1 MFPGVGCS
9 GTFALVDGADKT
21 GTRFEDA
28 IETAIIA
35 MNEPKEISVR
45 ALQDY
50 LGKSGGLSWEFV
62 IETSA
67 STGAW

>member
-50 LGKSGGLSWEFV
+50 LGRSGGLS
-62 IETSA
+62 
-67 STGAW
+67 